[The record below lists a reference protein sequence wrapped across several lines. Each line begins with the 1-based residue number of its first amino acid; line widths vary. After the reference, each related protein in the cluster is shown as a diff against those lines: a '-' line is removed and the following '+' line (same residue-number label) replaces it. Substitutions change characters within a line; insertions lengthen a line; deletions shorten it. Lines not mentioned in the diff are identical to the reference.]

1 MAHHQRAERN
11 IFCNQVVVC
20 TFPLGNPQAHSSN
33 AQLIRGFKFQFICSN
48 SIAADFQS
56 YLPIHLKYLVWGPI
70 ICMHFSDTWWIL
82 VHTHTPHPGVYKMTF
97 WRIIILIK
105 NSSNFR
111 KKLPLWVYFRKNSPF
126 EPFLDITP
134 PSRLFYKTKN
144 LLFRSVCRN
153 LGYQKLSC
161 RQ

>member
-11 IFCNQVVVC
+11 IFCIQVVVC

-56 YLPIHLKYLVWGPI
+56 YLPIHLKYLVWDPI

-111 KKLPLWVYFRKNSPF
+111 KKNSPF
-126 EPFLDITP
+126 EPILEHAQLLSKLCHFVPFLKKI
-134 PSRLFYKTKN
+134 
-144 LLFRSVCRN
+144 LLIWISYEKWKWKVPF
-153 LGYQKLSC
+153 LSEIF
-161 RQ
+161 

>member
-1 MAHHQRAERN
+1 MIFSSEISTQHLAWLGMAHHQRAERN

-111 KKLPLWVYFRKNSPF
+111 KKLPLLVYFRKKLPLWAYFRKNSPF
-126 EPFLDITP
+126 KPIL
-134 PSRLFYKTKN
+134 
-144 LLFRSVCRN
+144 
-153 LGYQKLSC
+153 
-161 RQ
+161 

>member
-56 YLPIHLKYLVWGPI
+56 YLPIHLKYLVWDPGKSMCISEVHGGAGLGCGPASAHYI
-70 ICMHFSDTWWIL
+70 A
-82 VHTHTPHPGVYKMTF
+82 
-97 WRIIILIK
+97 
-105 NSSNFR
+105 
-111 KKLPLWVYFRKNSPF
+111 
-126 EPFLDITP
+126 E
-134 PSRLFYKTKN
+134 
-144 LLFRSVCRN
+144 
-153 LGYQKLSC
+153 QA
-161 RQ
+161 